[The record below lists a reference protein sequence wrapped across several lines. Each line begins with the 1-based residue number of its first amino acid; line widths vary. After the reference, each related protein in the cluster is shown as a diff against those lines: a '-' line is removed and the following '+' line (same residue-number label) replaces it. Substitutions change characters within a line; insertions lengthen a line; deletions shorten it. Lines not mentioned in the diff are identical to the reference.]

1 MISNSI
7 SINRNVTMAVNIP
20 TLIYA
25 LQNARDYLPTNILR
39 LNPYQAIVAKS
50 YFSVT
55 RGWGYFIPSW
65 DFLCWMQMQTPVPFN
80 FHFQALDC

>member
-1 MISNSI
+1 MVHFEVFEVPLFVQTLKNFARSMISNSI

-55 RGWGYFIPSW
+55 RGWGYFIPS
-65 DFLCWMQMQTPVPFN
+65 
-80 FHFQALDC
+80 